1 MWYSI
6 SRPVTDEIIRLEL
19 DSALR
24 AIPSWRRDRTLS
36 FRFDRDRYTCAK
48 AYLLLRRL
56 LSTHFG
62 ITGDL
67 EFGYGPYGKPF
78 LKSYPD
84 IHFNISH
91 CPKAVFCAVSDSPIG
106 VDVEEI
112 QYDENVA
119 REVFSES
126 ELESIRSAE
135 SPEIR
140 FTELWTMK
148 EAYLKLQGTGLSDDL
163 KGLLD
168 HSDPQVELSVEK
180 DFDMSVVLCV
190 ATYHQTY

>member
-6 SRPVTDEIIRLEL
+6 SCPVTDEIIRLEL

-24 AIPSWRRDRTLS
+24 AIPSWRRDCALS

-48 AYLLLRRL
+48 AYLLLKEL
-56 LSTHFG
+56 LSAHYG
-62 ITGDL
+62 ISEDL
-67 EFGYGPYGKPF
+67 EFGYGAYGKPF

-112 QYDENVA
+112 QYDEDVA

-148 EAYLKLQGTGLSDDL
+148 EAYLKLQGTGLSDNL